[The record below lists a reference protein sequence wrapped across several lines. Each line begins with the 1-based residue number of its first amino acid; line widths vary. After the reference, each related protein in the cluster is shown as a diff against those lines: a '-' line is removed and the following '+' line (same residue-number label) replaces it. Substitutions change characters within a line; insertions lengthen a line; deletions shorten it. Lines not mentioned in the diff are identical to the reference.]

1 MPKVGGCESVVKAH
15 NAQRC
20 NRIRYSRGDTLFY
33 AIVTIMITL
42 FTVTVLYPVLF
53 VIASSFSSGEAVSAG
68 RVVLWPVDF
77 SLDGYRAVLKNRNI
91 GSGYINT
98 IEYTLAGTAINLVV
112 TMLCAYPMSRR
123 DMPLRK
129 TLTFIFCF
137 TMYFGGGL
145 IPSYIL
151 NKDLRL
157 INTFWVMVIPGAMS
171 VYNMIIAR
179 TSISS
184 NIPHELLEAAMLD
197 GCSDFGFFI
206 RIVLPLSKAIMAV
219 LTLYYAVGHWNNYF
233 SAMIYLNDREKQPL
247 QIILREILVAGRV
260 ESEMMGDA
268 ESYAAYAQLADLLK
282 FSLIMVS
289 TVPILC
295 VYPFVQKYFVKG
307 VMIGSLKG

>member
-1 MPKVGGCESVVKAH
+1 MVTTRESP
-15 NAQRC
+15 RR
-20 NRIRYSRGDTLFY
+20 NRIRNSRSDRIFY
-33 AIVTIMITL
+33 AIVTVVISL
-42 FTVTVLYPVLF
+42 FTITVLYPILF
-53 VIASSFSSGEAVSAG
+53 VIASSFSSGEAVSSG
-68 RVVLWPVDF
+68 KVVLWPVDF
-77 SLDGYRAVLKNRNI
+77 SLDGYRAVLKNKNI
-91 GSGYINT
+91 GMGYINT
-98 IEYTLAGTAINLVV
+98 IEYTVVGTAVNLAI

-145 IPSYIL
+145 IPSYLL
-151 NKDLRL
+151 NKNIGL
-157 INTFWVMVIPGAMS
+157 INTFWVMIIPGAMS

-179 TSISS
+179 TSIST
-184 NIPHELLEAAMLD
+184 NIPNELLEAATLD
-197 GCSDFGFFI
+197 GCSDFGFFV

-233 SAMIYLNDREKQPL
+233 SAMIYLNDRDKQPL

-289 TVPILC
+289 TVPIMC
-295 VYPFVQKYFVKG
+295 VYPFIQKYFVKG

>member
-1 MPKVGGCESVVKAH
+1 MVTTRESP
-15 NAQRC
+15 RR
-20 NRIRYSRGDTLFY
+20 NRIRNSRSDRIFY
-33 AIVTIMITL
+33 AIVTVVITL
-42 FTVTVLYPVLF
+42 FTITVLYPILF
-53 VIASSFSSGEAVSAG
+53 VIASSFSSGEAVSSG
-68 RVVLWPVDF
+68 KVLLWPVDF
-77 SLDGYRAVLKNRNI
+77 SLDGYRAVLKNKNI
-91 GSGYINT
+91 GMGYINT
-98 IEYTLAGTAINLVV
+98 IEYTVVGTAVNLAI

-145 IPSYIL
+145 IPSYLL
-151 NKDLRL
+151 NKNLGL
-157 INTFWVMVIPGAMS
+157 INTFWVMIIPGAMS

-179 TSISS
+179 TSIST
-184 NIPHELLEAAMLD
+184 NIPNELLEAATLD
-197 GCSDFGFFI
+197 GCSDFGFFV

-233 SAMIYLNDREKQPL
+233 SAMIYLNDRDKQPL

-289 TVPILC
+289 TVPIMC
-295 VYPFVQKYFVKG
+295 VYPFIQKYFVKG

>member
-1 MPKVGGCESVVKAH
+1 MVTTRESP
-15 NAQRC
+15 RR
-20 NRIRYSRGDTLFY
+20 NRIRNSRSDRIFY
-33 AIVTIMITL
+33 AIVTVVISL
-42 FTVTVLYPVLF
+42 FTITVLYPILF
-53 VIASSFSSGEAVSAG
+53 VIASSFSSGEAVSSG
-68 RVVLWPVDF
+68 KVVLWPVDF
-77 SLDGYRAVLKNRNI
+77 SLDGYRAVLKNKNI
-91 GSGYINT
+91 GMGYINT
-98 IEYTLAGTAINLVV
+98 IEYTVVGTAVNLAI

-145 IPSYIL
+145 IPSYLL
-151 NKDLRL
+151 NKNIGL
-157 INTFWVMVIPGAMS
+157 INTFWVMIIPGAMS
-171 VYNMIIAR
+171 VYNMIIAW
-179 TSISS
+179 TSIST
-184 NIPHELLEAAMLD
+184 NIPNELLEAATLD
-197 GCSDFGFFI
+197 GCSDFGFFV

-233 SAMIYLNDREKQPL
+233 SAMIYLNDRDKQPL

-289 TVPILC
+289 TVPIMC
-295 VYPFVQKYFVKG
+295 VYPFIQKYFVKG

>member
-1 MPKVGGCESVVKAH
+1 MVTTRESP
-15 NAQRC
+15 QR
-20 NRIRYSRGDTLFY
+20 NRIRNSRSDRIFY
-33 AIVTIMITL
+33 AIVTVVITL
-42 FTVTVLYPVLF
+42 FTITVLYPILF
-53 VIASSFSSGEAVSAG
+53 VIASSFSSGEAVSSG
-68 RVVLWPVDF
+68 KVLLWPVDF
-77 SLDGYRAVLKNRNI
+77 SLDGYRAVLKNKNI
-91 GSGYINT
+91 GMGYINT
-98 IEYTLAGTAINLVV
+98 IEYTVVGTAVNLAI

-145 IPSYIL
+145 IPSYLL
-151 NKDLRL
+151 NKNLGL
-157 INTFWVMVIPGAMS
+157 INTFWVMIIPGAMS

-179 TSISS
+179 TSIST
-184 NIPHELLEAAMLD
+184 NIPNELLEAATLD
-197 GCSDFGFFI
+197 GCSDFGFFV

-233 SAMIYLNDREKQPL
+233 SAMIYLNDRDKQPL

-289 TVPILC
+289 TVPIMC
-295 VYPFVQKYFVKG
+295 VYPFIQKYFVKG